1 MIILLLL
8 LFLGSVIAFTVYFKE
23 SKQMKLCH
31 EQEVFFLEQRI
42 IEENDKFKK
51 SYQYNNAEKKI
62 QLKLSILKKQAAL
75 LTFISNQNNQ

>member
-75 LTFISNQNNQ
+75 LTFISNQKNQ